1 MRPGHWWLRLK
12 EHLLPRRRLVVA
24 DMDAPAQ
31 HLPRRDLL
39 LLQADGEDWAVAM
52 SCPCGCGQRVELP
65 LIREATPRW
74 RLEHSDGHGPSLFP
88 SVWLREGCR
97 AHYHV
102 RGGKVVWV

>member
-1 MRPGHWWLRLK
+1 MRPGNWWLRLK
-12 EHLLPRRRLVVA
+12 ERLLPRRRLVIA
-24 DMDAPAQ
+24 DMDATPQ
-31 HLPRRDLL
+31 SLPRRDLL
-39 LLQADGEDWAVAM
+39 LLQADGEDWAIAM

-74 RLEHSDGHGPSLFP
+74 RLEHSDGHSPSLFP